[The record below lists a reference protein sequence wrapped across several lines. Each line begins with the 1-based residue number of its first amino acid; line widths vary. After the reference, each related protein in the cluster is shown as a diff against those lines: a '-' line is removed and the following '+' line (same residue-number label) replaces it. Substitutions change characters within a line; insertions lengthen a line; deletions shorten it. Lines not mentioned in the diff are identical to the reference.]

1 MTKEK
6 NIDAGKKDNQPQDK
20 LTDER
25 LTDEQ
30 LDKVAGGGDTMRTR
44 EDWKRLLPFLT
55 DKQLDNVAGGRGHA
69 IEDFPKLIGSPSGK

>member
-1 MTKEK
+1 MTEK
-6 NIDAGKKDNQPQDK
+6 NTDAVKQDNQPQDK

-30 LDKVAGGGDTMRTR
+30 LDKVAGG
-44 EDWKRLLPFLT
+44 
-55 DKQLDNVAGGRGHA
+55 

>member
-1 MTKEK
+1 MTEE

-30 LDKVAGGGDTMRTR
+30 LDKVAGGYAV
-44 EDWKRLLPFLT
+44 EEPPEL
-55 DKQLDNVAGGRGHA
+55 Q
-69 IEDFPKLIGSPSGK
+69 GSTSGK

>member
-30 LDKVAGGGDTMRTR
+30 LDKVAGG
-44 EDWKRLLPFLT
+44 
-55 DKQLDNVAGGRGHA
+55 

>member
-30 LDKVAGGGDTMRTR
+30 LDKVAGGV
-44 EDWKRLLPFLT
+44 K
-55 DKQLDNVAGGRGHA
+55 V
-69 IEDFPKLIGSPSGK
+69 IEEPPELQGSPSGK

>member
-1 MTKEK
+1 MTEE

-30 LDKVAGGGDTMRTR
+30 LDKVAGGYS
-44 EDWKRLLPFLT
+44 
-55 DKQLDNVAGGRGHA
+55 

>member
-1 MTKEK
+1 MPEE
-6 NIDAGKKDNQPQDK
+6 NINASKQGNQPQDK

-44 EDWKRLLPFLT
+44 GDLKRLLQFLT
-55 DKQLDNVAGGRGHA
+55 DKQLDKIASVENGG
-69 IEDFPKLIGSPSGK
+69 KTSGK

>member
-1 MTKEK
+1 MTEEK
-6 NIDAGKKDNQPQDK
+6 NIDAGKKGNQPQDK

-44 EDWKRLLPFLT
+44 EDWKKLLPFLT
-55 DKQLDNVAGGRGHA
+55 DDGGNTSVLTNGG
-69 IEDFPKLIGSPSGK
+69 KTSGK

>member
-1 MTKEK
+1 MTEE

-30 LDKVAGGGDTMRTR
+30 LDKVAGG
-44 EDWKRLLPFLT
+44 
-55 DKQLDNVAGGRGHA
+55 

>member
-1 MTKEK
+1 MTEK

-30 LDKVAGGGDTMRTR
+30 LDKVAGGLG
-44 EDWKRLLPFLT
+44 F
-55 DKQLDNVAGGRGHA
+55 
-69 IEDFPKLIGSPSGK
+69 EDFSTMQEFYFVSCK